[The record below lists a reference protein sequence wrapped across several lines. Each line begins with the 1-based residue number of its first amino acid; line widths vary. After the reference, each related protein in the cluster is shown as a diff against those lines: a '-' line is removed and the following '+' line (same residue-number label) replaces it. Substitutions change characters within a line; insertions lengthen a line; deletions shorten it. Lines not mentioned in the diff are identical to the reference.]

1 MRADYKTLQLMDGE
15 AAKVKS
21 FAISMCIYIYIYINS
36 HLNPVTNEYLSVQLP
51 MGRMQFSQKTH
62 VLACYD
68 AELCPRQEL
77 SFCM

>member
-1 MRADYKTLQLMDGE
+1 MRADYKTLQLMDGK

-21 FAISMCIYIYIYINS
+21 FAISKYIYINS

-62 VLACYD
+62 VLSCYG